1 MTTTNLTANVTS
13 TTKNQPG
20 ARGDTCYHYRINLSN
35 GVSAKRQAQ
44 GGAQGVAFHLELPQ
58 YTTASKDIKRLIRKF
73 KKEPGYV
80 IVNLETEEVIIC
92 G

>member
-1 MTTTNLTANVTS
+1 MTATKLTAHVTH
-13 TTKNQPG
+13 TTVPDGWNG
-20 ARGDTCYHYRINLSN
+20 EIHRYRVVLSN
-35 GVSAKRQAQ
+35 GIVVNRQASK
-44 GGAQGVAFHLELPQ
+44 GAQGVAFHLDYPRK
-58 YTTASKDIKRLIRKF
+58 TTASKDIRRLSKF